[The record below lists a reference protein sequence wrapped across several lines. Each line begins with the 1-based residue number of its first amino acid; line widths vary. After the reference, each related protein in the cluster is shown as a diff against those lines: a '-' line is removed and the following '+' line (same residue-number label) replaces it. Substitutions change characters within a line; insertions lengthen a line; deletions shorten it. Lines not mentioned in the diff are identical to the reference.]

1 MEGLCCGHLYTRLTQ
16 LVIGQRFIDNLRER
30 FQAAVSLLQDAQ
42 EAVFHIEVAGK
53 VGKVDEDG
61 GGKVV

>member
-1 MEGLCCGHLYTRLTQ
+1 M
-16 LVIGQRFIDNLRER
+16 IGQRFIDNLRER

-42 EAVFHIEVAGK
+42 EAVFRIEVASK

>member
-1 MEGLCCGHLYTRLTQ
+1 MYTRLTQ